1 MAIFLHTIFKGFIF
15 WKHISG
21 VLKITRSFQRYVVSF
36 MCRDFNY
43 SRRKTMK
50 RSNFD
55 VINGAPHDVLLF
67 TKRSSENTNLFVKR
81 LLCFFVFFFLNKL
94 LLGNYL

>member
-15 WKHISG
+15 WKHITG
-21 VLKITRSFQRYVVSF
+21 ALKITRSFQRYVV
-36 MCRDFNY
+36 RDFNY
-43 SRRKTMK
+43 SLRKTMK

-67 TKRSSENTNLFVKR
+67 TKTSSENTNPFVKR
-81 LLCFFVFFFLNKL
+81 LLCFLLFFLK
-94 LLGNYL
+94 

>member
-1 MAIFLHTIFKGFIF
+1 
-15 WKHISG
+15 
-21 VLKITRSFQRYVVSF
+21 
-36 MCRDFNY
+36 
-43 SRRKTMK
+43 MK

-81 LLCFFVFFFLNKL
+81 LLCFFVFFLKNKL

>member
-1 MAIFLHTIFKGFIF
+1 
-15 WKHISG
+15 
-21 VLKITRSFQRYVVSF
+21 
-36 MCRDFNY
+36 
-43 SRRKTMK
+43 MK

-67 TKRSSENTNLFVKR
+67 TKTSSENTNPFVKR
-81 LLCFFVFFFLNKL
+81 LLCFLLFFFKNKL